1 MKKLTLILMI
11 STMLFG
17 EHIFRH
23 SESGIHQPE
32 IEYLQGGILYRYDYT
47 QVEKTG
53 IEGKTIVWKYKEY
66 WLEKDVTSEEAVEII
81 GEDLSQDVLE
91 YLQGMNLFDTS
102 TYWKIATVKMWLDDR
117 GISYEDDWTGDELQN
132 EVSNFLE
139 NLQ

>member
-1 MKKLTLILMI
+1 M
-11 STMLFG
+11 
-17 EHIFRH
+17 
-23 SESGIHQPE
+23 
-32 IEYLQGGILYRYDYT
+32 
-47 QVEKTG
+47 
-53 IEGKTIVWKYKEY
+53 
-66 WLEKDVTSEEAVEII
+66 
-81 GEDLSQDVLE
+81 LE